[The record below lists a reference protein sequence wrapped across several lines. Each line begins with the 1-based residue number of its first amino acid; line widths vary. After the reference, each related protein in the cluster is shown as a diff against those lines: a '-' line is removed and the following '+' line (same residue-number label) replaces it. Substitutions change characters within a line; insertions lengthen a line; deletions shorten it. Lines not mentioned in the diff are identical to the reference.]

1 MLFRQL
7 EYLVALAGERHFA
20 RAAQLCGVSQPSL
33 SEAIRKLEEE
43 LAVPLI
49 RRGRRFGGLTPEG
62 DRVVAWARQILA
74 DRDALLTEVGAMRTG
89 LTGRLRIGTVPSAA
103 VTAPRLI
110 ESLRTV
116 HPLLTAD
123 VASDLTSV
131 SIVERLRDF
140 SLDAALTYLD
150 DEMRA
155 EFRVRTL
162 YQERY
167 ILLVSADRATSLGPV
182 ASWAEAAAL
191 PLCLLTPAMRGRR
204 MMDACFAE
212 AGAAPVAEVE
222 TDSFATVL
230 AHVASG
236 RTAGVVPPAWLH
248 ALGIPAGVRAVP
260 LTAPSKP
267 VEIGLVV
274 RARDPLPPAVQALLS
289 AAERADF
296 QDLEDGPVRYPTG
309 SGTRS
314 RSVRL

>member
-7 EYLVALAGERHFA
+7 EYLVALARERHFA
-20 RAAQLCGVSQPSL
+20 RAAEHCGVSQPSL
-33 SEAIRKLEEE
+33 SEAIRKLEDE

-49 RRGRRFGGLTPEG
+49 RRGRRFDGLTPEG
-62 DRVVAWARQILA
+62 DRVVAWAGQILA
-74 DRDALLTEVGAMRTG
+74 DRDALLTEVEAMRTG

-110 ESLRTV
+110 EALGVV

-131 SIVERLRDF
+131 TIVDRLRDF

-150 DEMRA
+150 AEMRA

-167 ILLVSADRATSLGPV
+167 ILLVGADRAASLGPY
-182 ASWAEAAAL
+182 ATWSEAAAL
-191 PLCLLTPAMRGRR
+191 PLCLLTPTMRGRR

-212 AGAAPVAEVE
+212 AGTAPVAEVE

-236 RTAGVVPPAWLH
+236 RTAGVVPLAWLH
-248 ALGIPAGVRAVP
+248 ALGVPAGVRAVP
-260 LTAPSKP
+260 LTAPSTP

-274 RARDPLPPAVQALLS
+274 RARDPLPPAVDALLS
-289 AAERADF
+289 AADRTDF
-296 QDLEDGPVRYPTG
+296 QDLEGGPGALAT
-309 SGTRS
+309 GTRG
-314 RSVRL
+314 RSVRM